1 MSLIDIQN
9 LTIKNTCEKYLIK
22 GIDLK
27 IFSQQINALI
37 GESGAGKS
45 LIAKALLEYLP
56 FDLSCTY
63 DSYQFDGENIS
74 RLSQYYGH
82 TIGYISQNYAESFN
96 DHTKLGKQLTAIYR
110 KHYKSSKEE
119 ALSKIDKAL
128 SWVNLQSKDILNK
141 YSFQLSGGQLERVY
155 IASVLML
162 EPKLIIAD
170 EPVASLDALNGNQ
183 VMDLLQHIVLEH
195 GQTLFIITHNLSHVL
210 KYCQYIYVLK
220 EGQIIERGNINH
232 FKYEHLHPYTERLIK
247 YRTQL
252 VLQDINITIPDGEN
266 VGILGESGCGKS
278 TLASLVLGLFKPVKG
293 EIYLSDNAVLT
304 IFQHPL
310 TSFNPDWTIETS
322 LKEALYYYR
331 GLTDNTAQDQLLL
344 QHLSTFELNA
354 QLLTKLPS
362 EVSGGQLQ
370 RFNVM
375 RSLLA
380 QPRVLICD
388 EITSNLDVIAEQNVI
403 NILKAQT
410 ITNLNHFIVISHD
423 LSVLQRLVNRII
435 VLKDGM
441 IVDDF
446 AIEELFNVDRHPYT
460 KELVQ
465 TFSY

>member
-1 MSLIDIQN
+1 MI
-9 LTIKNTCEKYLIK
+9 E
-22 GIDLK
+22 LK
-27 IFSQQINALI
+27 HVTF
-37 GESGAGKS
+37 
-45 LIAKALLEYLP
+45 
-56 FDLSCTY
+56 
-63 DSYQFDGENIS
+63 
-74 RLSQYYGH
+74 
-82 TIGYISQNYAESFN
+82 GYN
-96 DHTKLGKQLTAIYR
+96 KKQ
-110 KHYKSSKEE
+110 
-119 ALSKIDKAL
+119 
-128 SWVNLQSKDILNK
+128 
-141 YSFQLSGGQLERVY
+141 
-155 IASVLML
+155 M
-162 EPKLIIAD
+162 
-170 EPVASLDALNGNQ
+170 
-183 VMDLLQHIVLEH
+183 
-195 GQTLFIITHNLSHVL
+195 
-210 KYCQYIYVLK
+210 
-220 EGQIIERGNINH
+220 
-232 FKYEHLHPYTERLIK
+232 
-247 YRTQL
+247 
-252 VLQDINITIPDGEN
+252 VLQDINISIPDGEN

-293 EIYLSDNAVLT
+293 EIYLSDNAVLP

-310 TSFNPDWTIETS
+310 TSFNPDWTIGTS

-331 GLTDNTAQDQLLL
+331 GLTDNAAQDQLLI

-375 RSLLA
+375 RSLLV

-446 AIEELFNVDRHPYT
+446 TIEELFNVDRHPYT

-465 TFSY
+465 AFSY

>member
-1 MSLIDIQN
+1 MI
-9 LTIKNTCEKYLIK
+9 E
-22 GIDLK
+22 LK
-27 IFSQQINALI
+27 HVTF
-37 GESGAGKS
+37 
-45 LIAKALLEYLP
+45 
-56 FDLSCTY
+56 
-63 DSYQFDGENIS
+63 
-74 RLSQYYGH
+74 
-82 TIGYISQNYAESFN
+82 GYN
-96 DHTKLGKQLTAIYR
+96 KKQ
-110 KHYKSSKEE
+110 
-119 ALSKIDKAL
+119 
-128 SWVNLQSKDILNK
+128 
-141 YSFQLSGGQLERVY
+141 
-155 IASVLML
+155 M
-162 EPKLIIAD
+162 
-170 EPVASLDALNGNQ
+170 
-183 VMDLLQHIVLEH
+183 
-195 GQTLFIITHNLSHVL
+195 
-210 KYCQYIYVLK
+210 
-220 EGQIIERGNINH
+220 
-232 FKYEHLHPYTERLIK
+232 
-247 YRTQL
+247 

-344 QHLSTFELNA
+344 QH
-354 QLLTKLPS
+354 LLTKLPS

>member
-1 MSLIDIQN
+1 MI
-9 LTIKNTCEKYLIK
+9 E
-22 GIDLK
+22 LK
-27 IFSQQINALI
+27 HVTF
-37 GESGAGKS
+37 
-45 LIAKALLEYLP
+45 
-56 FDLSCTY
+56 
-63 DSYQFDGENIS
+63 
-74 RLSQYYGH
+74 
-82 TIGYISQNYAESFN
+82 GYN
-96 DHTKLGKQLTAIYR
+96 KKQ
-110 KHYKSSKEE
+110 
-119 ALSKIDKAL
+119 
-128 SWVNLQSKDILNK
+128 
-141 YSFQLSGGQLERVY
+141 
-155 IASVLML
+155 M
-162 EPKLIIAD
+162 
-170 EPVASLDALNGNQ
+170 
-183 VMDLLQHIVLEH
+183 
-195 GQTLFIITHNLSHVL
+195 
-210 KYCQYIYVLK
+210 
-220 EGQIIERGNINH
+220 
-232 FKYEHLHPYTERLIK
+232 
-247 YRTQL
+247 

-293 EIYLSDNAVLT
+293 EIYLSDNAVLP

-375 RSLLA
+375 RSF
-380 QPRVLICD
+380 
-388 EITSNLDVIAEQNVI
+388 
-403 NILKAQT
+403 
-410 ITNLNHFIVISHD
+410 TNLNHFIVISHD

-446 AIEELFNVDRHPYT
+446 TIEELFNVDRHPYT

-465 TFSY
+465 AFSY

>member
-1 MSLIDIQN
+1 MI
-9 LTIKNTCEKYLIK
+9 E
-22 GIDLK
+22 LK
-27 IFSQQINALI
+27 HVTF
-37 GESGAGKS
+37 
-45 LIAKALLEYLP
+45 
-56 FDLSCTY
+56 
-63 DSYQFDGENIS
+63 
-74 RLSQYYGH
+74 
-82 TIGYISQNYAESFN
+82 GYN
-96 DHTKLGKQLTAIYR
+96 KKQ
-110 KHYKSSKEE
+110 
-119 ALSKIDKAL
+119 
-128 SWVNLQSKDILNK
+128 
-141 YSFQLSGGQLERVY
+141 
-155 IASVLML
+155 M
-162 EPKLIIAD
+162 
-170 EPVASLDALNGNQ
+170 
-183 VMDLLQHIVLEH
+183 
-195 GQTLFIITHNLSHVL
+195 
-210 KYCQYIYVLK
+210 
-220 EGQIIERGNINH
+220 
-232 FKYEHLHPYTERLIK
+232 
-247 YRTQL
+247 

-293 EIYLSDNAVLT
+293 EIYLSDNAVLP

-388 EITSNLDVIAEQNVI
+388 EITSNLDVIAEQ
-403 NILKAQT
+403 
-410 ITNLNHFIVISHD
+410 HD

-465 TFSY
+465 AFSY

>member
-1 MSLIDIQN
+1 MI
-9 LTIKNTCEKYLIK
+9 E
-22 GIDLK
+22 LK
-27 IFSQQINALI
+27 HVTF
-37 GESGAGKS
+37 
-45 LIAKALLEYLP
+45 
-56 FDLSCTY
+56 
-63 DSYQFDGENIS
+63 
-74 RLSQYYGH
+74 
-82 TIGYISQNYAESFN
+82 GYN
-96 DHTKLGKQLTAIYR
+96 KKQ
-110 KHYKSSKEE
+110 
-119 ALSKIDKAL
+119 
-128 SWVNLQSKDILNK
+128 
-141 YSFQLSGGQLERVY
+141 
-155 IASVLML
+155 M
-162 EPKLIIAD
+162 
-170 EPVASLDALNGNQ
+170 
-183 VMDLLQHIVLEH
+183 
-195 GQTLFIITHNLSHVL
+195 
-210 KYCQYIYVLK
+210 
-220 EGQIIERGNINH
+220 
-232 FKYEHLHPYTERLIK
+232 
-247 YRTQL
+247 
-252 VLQDINITIPDGEN
+252 VLQDINISIPDGEN

-293 EIYLSDNAVLT
+293 EIYLSDNAVLP

-310 TSFNPDWTIETS
+310 TSFNSDWTIETS

-331 GLTDNTAQDQLLL
+331 GLTDNAAQDQLLI

-375 RSLLA
+375 RSLLV

-446 AIEELFNVDRHPYT
+446 TIEELFNVDRHPYT

-465 TFSY
+465 AFSY

>member
-1 MSLIDIQN
+1 MMSLIDIQN
-9 LTIKNTCEKYLIK
+9 LTIKNTSEKSLIK

-27 IFSQQINALI
+27 IFSQRINALI

-56 FDLSCTY
+56 FDLTCTY
-63 DSYQFDGENIS
+63 DSYQFDGENVS
-74 RLSQYYGH
+74 KLSQYYGH

-110 KHYKSSKEE
+110 KHYKNSKEE

-210 KYCQYIYVLK
+210 KYCQ
-220 EGQIIERGNINH
+220 
-232 FKYEHLHPYTERLIK
+232 
-247 YRTQL
+247 L

-293 EIYLSDNAVLT
+293 EIYLSDNAVLP

-331 GLTDNTAQDQLLL
+331 GLTDNTAQDQLLI

-375 RSLLA
+375 RSLLV

-465 TFSY
+465 AFSY

>member
-1 MSLIDIQN
+1 MI
-9 LTIKNTCEKYLIK
+9 E
-22 GIDLK
+22 LK
-27 IFSQQINALI
+27 HVTF
-37 GESGAGKS
+37 
-45 LIAKALLEYLP
+45 
-56 FDLSCTY
+56 
-63 DSYQFDGENIS
+63 
-74 RLSQYYGH
+74 
-82 TIGYISQNYAESFN
+82 GYN
-96 DHTKLGKQLTAIYR
+96 KKQ
-110 KHYKSSKEE
+110 
-119 ALSKIDKAL
+119 
-128 SWVNLQSKDILNK
+128 
-141 YSFQLSGGQLERVY
+141 
-155 IASVLML
+155 M
-162 EPKLIIAD
+162 
-170 EPVASLDALNGNQ
+170 
-183 VMDLLQHIVLEH
+183 
-195 GQTLFIITHNLSHVL
+195 
-210 KYCQYIYVLK
+210 
-220 EGQIIERGNINH
+220 
-232 FKYEHLHPYTERLIK
+232 
-247 YRTQL
+247 

-278 TLASLVLGLFKPVKG
+278 TLASLVLGLFKPV
-293 EIYLSDNAVLT
+293 
-304 IFQHPL
+304 FQHPL

-465 TFSY
+465 AFSY

>member
-1 MSLIDIQN
+1 
-9 LTIKNTCEKYLIK
+9 
-22 GIDLK
+22 
-27 IFSQQINALI
+27 
-37 GESGAGKS
+37 
-45 LIAKALLEYLP
+45 
-56 FDLSCTY
+56 
-63 DSYQFDGENIS
+63 
-74 RLSQYYGH
+74 
-82 TIGYISQNYAESFN
+82 
-96 DHTKLGKQLTAIYR
+96 
-110 KHYKSSKEE
+110 
-119 ALSKIDKAL
+119 
-128 SWVNLQSKDILNK
+128 
-141 YSFQLSGGQLERVY
+141 
-155 IASVLML
+155 
-162 EPKLIIAD
+162 
-170 EPVASLDALNGNQ
+170 
-183 VMDLLQHIVLEH
+183 
-195 GQTLFIITHNLSHVL
+195 
-210 KYCQYIYVLK
+210 
-220 EGQIIERGNINH
+220 
-232 FKYEHLHPYTERLIK
+232 
-247 YRTQL
+247 
-252 VLQDINITIPDGEN
+252 
-266 VGILGESGCGKS
+266 
-278 TLASLVLGLFKPVKG
+278 
-293 EIYLSDNAVLT
+293 
-304 IFQHPL
+304 
-310 TSFNPDWTIETS
+310 
-322 LKEALYYYR
+322 

-465 TFSY
+465 AFSY

>member
-1 MSLIDIQN
+1 MMSLIDIQN
-9 LTIKNTCEKYLIK
+9 LTIKNTSEKSLIK

-63 DSYQFDGENIS
+63 DSYQFDGENVS

-110 KHYKSSKEE
+110 KHYKGSKEE
-119 ALSKIDKAL
+119 ALSKVDKAL

-232 FKYEHLHPYTERLIK
+232 FKM
-247 YRTQL
+247 

-278 TLASLVLGLFKPVKG
+278 TLASLVLGLFKPAKG
-293 EIYLSDNAVLT
+293 EIYLSDNAVLP

-465 TFSY
+465 AFSY

>member
-1 MSLIDIQN
+1 MI
-9 LTIKNTCEKYLIK
+9 E
-22 GIDLK
+22 LK
-27 IFSQQINALI
+27 HVTF
-37 GESGAGKS
+37 
-45 LIAKALLEYLP
+45 
-56 FDLSCTY
+56 
-63 DSYQFDGENIS
+63 
-74 RLSQYYGH
+74 
-82 TIGYISQNYAESFN
+82 GYN
-96 DHTKLGKQLTAIYR
+96 KKQ
-110 KHYKSSKEE
+110 
-119 ALSKIDKAL
+119 
-128 SWVNLQSKDILNK
+128 
-141 YSFQLSGGQLERVY
+141 
-155 IASVLML
+155 M
-162 EPKLIIAD
+162 
-170 EPVASLDALNGNQ
+170 
-183 VMDLLQHIVLEH
+183 
-195 GQTLFIITHNLSHVL
+195 
-210 KYCQYIYVLK
+210 
-220 EGQIIERGNINH
+220 
-232 FKYEHLHPYTERLIK
+232 
-247 YRTQL
+247 

-388 EITSNLDVIAEQNVI
+388 EITSNLDVIAEQ
-403 NILKAQT
+403 
-410 ITNLNHFIVISHD
+410 
-423 LSVLQRLVNRII
+423 LQRLVNRII

>member
-1 MSLIDIQN
+1 MI
-9 LTIKNTCEKYLIK
+9 E
-22 GIDLK
+22 LK
-27 IFSQQINALI
+27 HVTF
-37 GESGAGKS
+37 
-45 LIAKALLEYLP
+45 
-56 FDLSCTY
+56 
-63 DSYQFDGENIS
+63 
-74 RLSQYYGH
+74 
-82 TIGYISQNYAESFN
+82 GYN
-96 DHTKLGKQLTAIYR
+96 KKQ
-110 KHYKSSKEE
+110 
-119 ALSKIDKAL
+119 
-128 SWVNLQSKDILNK
+128 
-141 YSFQLSGGQLERVY
+141 
-155 IASVLML
+155 M
-162 EPKLIIAD
+162 
-170 EPVASLDALNGNQ
+170 
-183 VMDLLQHIVLEH
+183 
-195 GQTLFIITHNLSHVL
+195 
-210 KYCQYIYVLK
+210 
-220 EGQIIERGNINH
+220 
-232 FKYEHLHPYTERLIK
+232 
-247 YRTQL
+247 

-293 EIYLSDNAVLT
+293 EIYLSDNAVLP

-331 GLTDNTAQDQLLL
+331 GLTDNTAQD
-344 QHLSTFELNA
+344 

-465 TFSY
+465 AFSY

>member
-1 MSLIDIQN
+1 MI
-9 LTIKNTCEKYLIK
+9 E
-22 GIDLK
+22 LK
-27 IFSQQINALI
+27 HVTF
-37 GESGAGKS
+37 
-45 LIAKALLEYLP
+45 
-56 FDLSCTY
+56 
-63 DSYQFDGENIS
+63 
-74 RLSQYYGH
+74 
-82 TIGYISQNYAESFN
+82 GYN
-96 DHTKLGKQLTAIYR
+96 KKQ
-110 KHYKSSKEE
+110 
-119 ALSKIDKAL
+119 
-128 SWVNLQSKDILNK
+128 
-141 YSFQLSGGQLERVY
+141 
-155 IASVLML
+155 M
-162 EPKLIIAD
+162 
-170 EPVASLDALNGNQ
+170 
-183 VMDLLQHIVLEH
+183 
-195 GQTLFIITHNLSHVL
+195 
-210 KYCQYIYVLK
+210 
-220 EGQIIERGNINH
+220 
-232 FKYEHLHPYTERLIK
+232 
-247 YRTQL
+247 

-293 EIYLSDNAVLT
+293 EIYLSDNAVLP

-310 TSFNPDWTIETS
+310 TSFNPDWTIATS
-322 LKEALYYYR
+322 LKEALYYCR
-331 GLTDNTAQDQLLL
+331 GLTDNTAQDQLLI

-446 AIEELFNVDRHPYT
+446 TIEELFNVDRHPYT

-465 TFSY
+465 AFSY

>member
-1 MSLIDIQN
+1 MI
-9 LTIKNTCEKYLIK
+9 E
-22 GIDLK
+22 LK
-27 IFSQQINALI
+27 HVTF
-37 GESGAGKS
+37 
-45 LIAKALLEYLP
+45 
-56 FDLSCTY
+56 
-63 DSYQFDGENIS
+63 
-74 RLSQYYGH
+74 
-82 TIGYISQNYAESFN
+82 GYN
-96 DHTKLGKQLTAIYR
+96 KKQ
-110 KHYKSSKEE
+110 
-119 ALSKIDKAL
+119 
-128 SWVNLQSKDILNK
+128 
-141 YSFQLSGGQLERVY
+141 
-155 IASVLML
+155 M
-162 EPKLIIAD
+162 
-170 EPVASLDALNGNQ
+170 
-183 VMDLLQHIVLEH
+183 VLE
-195 GQTLFIITHNLSHVL
+195 
-210 KYCQYIYVLK
+210 
-220 EGQIIERGNINH
+220 
-232 FKYEHLHPYTERLIK
+232 
-247 YRTQL
+247 
-252 VLQDINITIPDGEN
+252 DIDITIPDGEN

-293 EIYLSDNAVLT
+293 EIYLSDNAVLP

-310 TSFNPDWTIETS
+310 TSFNPDWTIKTS
-322 LKEALYYYR
+322 LKEALNYYR
-331 GLTDNTAQDQLLL
+331 GLTDNTAQDQLLI

-354 QLLTKLPS
+354 QLLTKLPN

-446 AIEELFNVDRHPYT
+446 TIDELFNVDRHPYT

-465 TFSY
+465 AFSY

>member
-1 MSLIDIQN
+1 MI
-9 LTIKNTCEKYLIK
+9 E
-22 GIDLK
+22 LK
-27 IFSQQINALI
+27 HVTF
-37 GESGAGKS
+37 
-45 LIAKALLEYLP
+45 
-56 FDLSCTY
+56 
-63 DSYQFDGENIS
+63 
-74 RLSQYYGH
+74 
-82 TIGYISQNYAESFN
+82 GYN
-96 DHTKLGKQLTAIYR
+96 KKQ
-110 KHYKSSKEE
+110 
-119 ALSKIDKAL
+119 
-128 SWVNLQSKDILNK
+128 
-141 YSFQLSGGQLERVY
+141 
-155 IASVLML
+155 M
-162 EPKLIIAD
+162 
-170 EPVASLDALNGNQ
+170 
-183 VMDLLQHIVLEH
+183 
-195 GQTLFIITHNLSHVL
+195 
-210 KYCQYIYVLK
+210 
-220 EGQIIERGNINH
+220 
-232 FKYEHLHPYTERLIK
+232 
-247 YRTQL
+247 

-278 TLASLVLGLFKPVKG
+278 TLASLVLGLFKPAKG
-293 EIYLSDNAVLT
+293 EIYLSDNAVLP

-331 GLTDNTAQDQLLL
+331 GLTDNTA
-344 QHLSTFELNA
+344 LNA

-465 TFSY
+465 AFSY

>member
-1 MSLIDIQN
+1 MI
-9 LTIKNTCEKYLIK
+9 E
-22 GIDLK
+22 LK
-27 IFSQQINALI
+27 HVTF
-37 GESGAGKS
+37 
-45 LIAKALLEYLP
+45 
-56 FDLSCTY
+56 
-63 DSYQFDGENIS
+63 
-74 RLSQYYGH
+74 
-82 TIGYISQNYAESFN
+82 GYN
-96 DHTKLGKQLTAIYR
+96 KKQ
-110 KHYKSSKEE
+110 
-119 ALSKIDKAL
+119 
-128 SWVNLQSKDILNK
+128 
-141 YSFQLSGGQLERVY
+141 
-155 IASVLML
+155 M
-162 EPKLIIAD
+162 
-170 EPVASLDALNGNQ
+170 
-183 VMDLLQHIVLEH
+183 
-195 GQTLFIITHNLSHVL
+195 
-210 KYCQYIYVLK
+210 
-220 EGQIIERGNINH
+220 
-232 FKYEHLHPYTERLIK
+232 
-247 YRTQL
+247 
-252 VLQDINITIPDGEN
+252 VLQDINISIPDGEN

-293 EIYLSDNAVLT
+293 EIYLSDNAVLP

-310 TSFNPDWTIETS
+310 ISFNPDWTIETS

-331 GLTDNTAQDQLLL
+331 GLTDNAAQDQLLI

-375 RSLLA
+375 RSLLV

-446 AIEELFNVDRHPYT
+446 TIEELFNVDRHPYT

-465 TFSY
+465 AFSY

>member
-1 MSLIDIQN
+1 MMSLIDIQN
-9 LTIKNTCEKYLIK
+9 LTIKNTCEKSLIK

-56 FDLSCTY
+56 FDLRCTY
-63 DSYQFDGENIS
+63 DSYQFDGENVS

-110 KHYKSSKEE
+110 KHYKGSKEE
-119 ALSKIDKAL
+119 ALSKVDKAL

-232 FKYEHLHPYTERLIK
+232 FKYEHLHPYTERL
-247 YRTQL
+247 
-252 VLQDINITIPDGEN
+252 NGEN

-293 EIYLSDNAVLT
+293 EIYLSDNAVLP

-465 TFSY
+465 AFSY

>member
-1 MSLIDIQN
+1 MI
-9 LTIKNTCEKYLIK
+9 E
-22 GIDLK
+22 LK
-27 IFSQQINALI
+27 HVTF
-37 GESGAGKS
+37 
-45 LIAKALLEYLP
+45 
-56 FDLSCTY
+56 
-63 DSYQFDGENIS
+63 
-74 RLSQYYGH
+74 
-82 TIGYISQNYAESFN
+82 GYN
-96 DHTKLGKQLTAIYR
+96 KKQ
-110 KHYKSSKEE
+110 
-119 ALSKIDKAL
+119 
-128 SWVNLQSKDILNK
+128 
-141 YSFQLSGGQLERVY
+141 
-155 IASVLML
+155 M
-162 EPKLIIAD
+162 
-170 EPVASLDALNGNQ
+170 
-183 VMDLLQHIVLEH
+183 VLE
-195 GQTLFIITHNLSHVL
+195 
-210 KYCQYIYVLK
+210 
-220 EGQIIERGNINH
+220 
-232 FKYEHLHPYTERLIK
+232 
-247 YRTQL
+247 
-252 VLQDINITIPDGEN
+252 DIDITIPDGEN

-293 EIYLSDNAVLT
+293 EIYLSDNAVLP

-310 TSFNPDWTIETS
+310 TSFNPDWTIEAS
-322 LKEALYYYR
+322 LKEALNYYR
-331 GLTDNTAQDQLLL
+331 GLTDNTAQDQLLI

-354 QLLTKLPS
+354 QLLTKLPN

-446 AIEELFNVDRHPYT
+446 TIDELFNVDRHPYT

-465 TFSY
+465 AFSY